1 MLIASHAS
9 LQQHREVAAVMA
21 TYGMFLAG
29 ILVLGAA
36 GAQFI
41 STEQSAFRR
50 RAVCQSDDQQSSP
63 DLPTAWFAPA
73 LFIAPTVPGAA
84 GC

>member
-29 ILVLGAA
+29 ILVL
-36 GAQFI
+36 
-41 STEQSAFRR
+41 
-50 RAVCQSDDQQSSP
+50 
-63 DLPTAWFAPA
+63 AWA
-73 LFIAPTVPGAA
+73 IA
-84 GC
+84 